1 MEFIEEFA
9 IEKLGVVENNIATMM
24 DKHYILESR
33 LRRDDE
39 SIEDVQKTTNHVCD
53 LCKLAGASDMK
64 TKKNPLEK
72 IEEDKIELE
81 KRKKEEESRQVE
93 EIKVLDDIPN
103 DPLASLENCT
113 LDEIISI
120 LQNQACDPLVDSNQV
135 GFGTFI
141 ANHVIK

>member
-1 MEFIEEFA
+1 
-9 IEKLGVVENNIATMM
+9 
-24 DKHYILESR
+24 
-33 LRRDDE
+33 
-39 SIEDVQKTTNHVCD
+39 
-53 LCKLAGASDMK
+53 
-64 TKKNPLEK
+64 
-72 IEEDKIELE
+72 
-81 KRKKEEESRQVE
+81 VE

-141 ANHVIK
+141 ANNVIK